1 MASLLEE
8 IIRRKEKKEPFLN
21 LYTGGAIKEAYYF
34 EIDKAN
40 APDFFKKHFSNELA
54 ECTGK
59 KKDIIKRIMKSQ
71 AHTKC
76 MYFRTDSSSTA
87 TFDKIFTDY
96 ISLDVKAYWFDNYD
110 AKTCFDESYTNAVLH
125 GNKAGEDKCYERE
138 KGIFPRPANLE
149 ENRKKPV
156 EVEFLINHDYY
167 ALRVA
172 DVGEGLDKSKVRLGK
187 DGDIMASSGRGL
199 FLIES
204 LTDCMVFTRQANP
217 QKFSI
222 SMVKLKEIGY

>member
-8 IIRRKEKKEPFLN
+8 IIRRKEKKEPLLN
-21 LYTGGAIKEAYYF
+21 LYTGRAIQEAYYF

-40 APDFFKKHFSNELA
+40 APEFFKKHFSNELA
-54 ECTGK
+54 ECAGK
-59 KKDIIKRIMKSQ
+59 KKNMIKRIVKSQ

-76 MYFRTDSSSTA
+76 MYFRTDSSSTT
-87 TFDKIFTDY
+87 TFDKIFTDC

-110 AKTCFDESYTNAVLH
+110 AKTCIDESYTNAVLH
-125 GNKAGEDKCYERE
+125 GNKAGQDNSYGGE
-138 KGIFPRPANLE
+138 KGVSPRPANLE

-156 EVEFLINHDYY
+156 EIEFMINNSYY
-167 ALRVA
+167 ALRVT
-172 DVGEGLDKSKVRLGK
+172 DVGEGLDKSKVQLGK

-204 LTDCMVFTRQANP
+204 LTDCMVFTKQDNP

-222 SMVKLKEIGY
+222 SMVKFKD